1 MRDDGGL
8 SSDVALTD
16 LTIQLVDDEPPQIS
30 NTDSNQ
36 TYTEEGGPIDILDRY
51 VMIIDDDNCPDHQVV
66 SRILVELLEPLN
78 EDVLISDNGEEN
90 FTIEYSCDQSG
101 CYEDFLR
108 GLQYDNTNSEPD
120 TEDRTIVIEVGKYV

>member
-16 LTIQLVDDEPPQIS
+16 LTIQLVDDEPPQIRG
-30 NTDSNQ
+30 TASNQ
-36 TYTEEGGPIDILDRY
+36 TYTEEAGPVGILDSS
-51 VMIIDDDNCPDHQVV
+51 VMIVDDDNCPDHQVV
-66 SRILVELLEPLN
+66 NRILVELLEPRN
-78 EDVLISDNGEEN
+78 EDVLISENGEEN

-108 GLQYDNTNSEPD
+108 GLQYDNANSEPD
-120 TEDRTIVIEVGKYV
+120 TRDRTIVIEVGK